1 MLDTKFMIE
10 LFGYLGS
17 ALVVVSML
25 MGSVVRLRVINTI
38 GSVIFAIYALIIKS
52 YPTALMN
59 FCLVS
64 INIYHL
70 VRLSNMGKHYSLIRM
85 DRADGYLAYLLEYYR
100 KDIIQYF
107 PEFSVDNDYDRVFGI
122 CCDSVIAGVLIGRQK
137 QDELEVLLDYTTPVY
152 RDCSAGKFLYEKLP
166 DYGIR
171 RVSCAE
177 GGVGHAPYLEKMGFV
192 KTDGVYK
199 KELTS

>member
-1 MLDTKFMIE
+1 MDAKFMIE
-10 LFGYLGS
+10 MVGYLGS

-25 MGSVVRLRVINTI
+25 MGSVVKLRVINTV
-38 GSVIFAIYALIIKS
+38 GSIIFAVYALIIKS

-70 VRLSNMGKHYSLIRM
+70 MRLRNTGKHYSLVKL
-85 DRADGYLAYLLEYYR
+85 DEVDGYLAYLLKYYW
-100 KDIIQYF
+100 KDIKQYF
-107 PEFSVDNDYDRVFGI
+107 PEFSIDGKYDRVFGI
-122 CCDSVIAGVLIGRQK
+122 CCDSAIAGVLIGRQK
-137 QDELEVLLDYTTPVY
+137 QDELEILLDYTTPVY

-166 DYGIR
+166 DYGIK
-171 RVSCAE
+171 RVSCE
-177 GGVGHAPYLEKMGFV
+177 KGSDGHVSYLEKMGFV

-199 KELTS
+199 KKLTD

>member
-1 MLDTKFMIE
+1 MDTKFLIEMI
-10 LFGYLGS
+10 GYLGS

-25 MGSVVRLRVINTI
+25 MGSVVRLRVINTV
-38 GSVIFAIYALIIKS
+38 GSVIFAIYALIIRS

-70 VRLSNMGKHYSLIRM
+70 IRLSNTGKHYSLIRL
-85 DRADGYLAYLLEYYR
+85 DEVDGYLAYLLKYYR
-100 KDIIQYF
+100 KDIMQYF
-107 PEFSVDNDYDRVFGI
+107 PGFSVDSDYNRVFGI
-122 CCDSVIAGVLIGRQK
+122 CCDSAVAGIVIGKQK
-137 QDELEVLLDYTTPVY
+137 QDELEILLDYTTPVY

-166 DYGIR
+166 GYGIR

-177 GGVGHAPYLEKMGFV
+177 GSAGHTPYLEKMGFV

-199 KELTS
+199 KELTN